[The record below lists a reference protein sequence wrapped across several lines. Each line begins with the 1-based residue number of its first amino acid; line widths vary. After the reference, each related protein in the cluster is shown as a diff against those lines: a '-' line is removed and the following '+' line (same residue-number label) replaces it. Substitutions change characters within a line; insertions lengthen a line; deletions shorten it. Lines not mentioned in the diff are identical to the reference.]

1 MCAMI
6 FYRKRIRGR
15 LYPVKARTGPHAF
28 ANEVTRVG
36 SKIISKYVGI
46 LKVPEGKGVD
56 VIETRAGKD
65 VVETENW
72 TSPASPEQAVGSKA

>member
-15 LYPVKARTGPHAF
+15 LYPVAARTGPYAF

-36 SKIISKYVGI
+36 GKIISMYVCI
-46 LKVPEGKGVD
+46 LKVPEG
-56 VIETRAGKD
+56 
-65 VVETENW
+65 
-72 TSPASPEQAVGSKA
+72 